1 MTYLII
7 FAVIALLCAP
17 LAILWSLNVLF
28 GMGIAYTVKTYI
40 AAAILAGALS
50 SSAGRS
56 SK

>member
-28 GMGIAYTVKTYI
+28 GLGIAYTVKTYI

-50 SSAGRS
+50 SSVSRS